1 MSVVFP
7 QEDDGL
13 PPYGVHRPEG
23 IGRRLSSSLAAF
35 GDSLLKQTLA
45 RAEEQNTATLTPPPI
60 LRVQLLPLRAARL
73 NFPLVPH
80 APSLNPPSP
89 FPPPTREPGA
99 EMLYEKQSPL
109 LPSYYSRR
117 WNATRHANV
126 RTRLI
131 IVLGLVGIMLTSLL
145 LLNHFTTRSPPRS
158 NLHGLKTLKELE
170 TLDISQNGKFSPIKP
185 PPERQEDYDDGS
197 SGLPKVANATLDFG
211 KIFVLNL
218 ETREDR
224 HDEMAL
230 IAAATGLEFTYV
242 PGVDSKALE
251 TQAMPDTY
259 GTENIILKPG
269 HLACYRGHA
278 NIWQRIVEEGIDT
291 ALILEDDVDWDL
303 NIREIVP
310 NVKEGM
316 TRITGA
322 DNPFSNTPGK
332 NSLSRPSPVAFERP
346 DF

>member
-1 MSVVFP
+1 
-7 QEDDGL
+7 
-13 PPYGVHRPEG
+13 
-23 IGRRLSSSLAAF
+23 
-35 GDSLLKQTLA
+35 
-45 RAEEQNTATLTPPPI
+45 
-60 LRVQLLPLRAARL
+60 
-73 NFPLVPH
+73 
-80 APSLNPPSP
+80 
-89 FPPPTREPGA
+89 
-99 EMLYEKQSPL
+99 MLYEKHSPL

-117 WNATRHANV
+117 WNGTYHANA

-131 IVLGLVGIMLTSLL
+131 IILGVVGLMVTSLL
-145 LLNHFTTRSPPRS
+145 LLNRFSTPSSPRS

-185 PPERQEDYDDGS
+185 PPERQEAYDDGG

-218 ETREDR
+218 EAREDR

-242 PGVDSKALE
+242 AGVNSKTLE

-259 GTENIILKPG
+259 GTEQVILQPG

-278 NIWQRIVEEGIDT
+278 NIWRRIVEEGIET

-322 DNPFSNTPGK
+322 KNPFSITPGN
-332 NSLSRPSPVAFERP
+332 NSLSLPPCLLPSEEP